1 MDPLIQLIRDYNQ
14 DCKFTDSI
22 KESNYTEQC
31 DKIVDNLNKSYN
43 NLVFC
48 ILDNYDIILS
58 NTPENEKYHI
68 LNQKVIDILSVIEND
83 IFYNKFNYNEK
94 IMKRR
99 LIQNGLQLS
108 LKRDNMISSIYY
120 LNDFYKTHFVLI
132 DANKKE
138 YYETTI
144 KNYPKVYLTMN
155 NNKYS
160 LSDTCNPTILSS
172 SLNSLSLFTIDVKP
186 NIYKTYLNS
195 ISKYKVGELKD
206 IATNFGISPVDKG
219 KIKTKQVLY
228 DEINSYNLNLI

>member
-1 MDPLIQLIRDYNQ
+1 MDPLIQLIGDYNQ

-22 KESNYTEQC
+22 KESNYIEQC

-120 LNDFYKTHFVLI
+120 LNDFYKTHFVII

-160 LSDTCNPTILSS
+160 LSDTCNSTILSS
-172 SLNSLSLFTIDVKP
+172 TLNSLTSFTIDVKP